1 MIAYVE
7 IKRNE
12 TVDIPVPTLI
22 ENQILV
28 ALNTLINI
36 WDLRLPV

>member
-1 MIAYVE
+1 MIAHVE

-28 ALNTLINI
+28 TLNTLIDI
-36 WDLRLPV
+36 

>member
-7 IKRNE
+7 ITRNE

-28 ALNTLINI
+28 TLNTLINI
-36 WDLRLPV
+36 